1 MAAWRKED
9 PTMRTFEEIYEIAA
23 ARKGGPDALEAMVAQ
38 HQTKAPDDLKA
49 IPEDRWLAELSKF
62 VFRTGLNWS
71 VIENKWP
78 GFEEAFH
85 GFDVGK
91 CAMMDD
97 AWFDSLL
104 TDTRIIRH
112 GAKIASVRDNAA
124 LFLELRAQGGIGAVV
139 ADWPDADYAGL
150 LEMLKKRGSR
160 LGGNTGAYA
169 LRFMGKPGYILSND
183 VVARL
188 IAEGVI
194 DKTPTSK
201 SAMKQVQAAFNA
213 WQAESGRTLTQ
224 ISRVL
229 ALSL

>member
-1 MAAWRKED
+1 
-9 PTMRTFEEIYEIAA
+9 MRSFDEIYEIAA
-23 ARKGGPDALEAMVAQ
+23 GRKGGAEKLEELISQ
-38 HQTKAPDDLKA
+38 HTTKTPEELAS

-78 GFEEAFH
+78 GFEEAFK

-97 AWFDSLL
+97 EMFDSLL
-104 TDTRIIRH
+104 TDTRIVRH
-112 GAKIASVRDNAA
+112 GSKIASVRDNAA
-124 LFLELRAQGGIGAVV
+124 FFLELRDQGGIGKVV
-139 ADWPDADYAGL
+139 ADWPDSDFAGL
-150 LEMLKKRGSR
+150 LDMLKSRGSR
-160 LGGNTGAYA
+160 LGGSTAQYG
-169 LRFMGKPGYILSND
+169 LRFMGKSSFILSKD

-188 IAEGVI
+188 VAEGVI

-201 SAMKQVQAAFNA
+201 SAMRKVQEAFTQ
-213 WQAESGRTLTQ
+213 WQSESDRSLTE

-229 ALSL
+229 ANSV

>member
-1 MAAWRKED
+1 
-9 PTMRTFEEIYEIAA
+9 MRAFNEIYDIAA
-23 ARKGGPDALEAMVAQ
+23 ARKGGAAALEAMVAQ
-38 HQTKAPDDLKA
+38 HQLKSPDALKA
-49 IPEDRWLAELSKF
+49 IPESRWLAEMSKF

-78 GFEEAFH
+78 GFEDAFH
-85 GFDVGK
+85 SFDVGK

-124 LFLELRAQGGIGAVV
+124 LFLELREQGGIGAVV
-139 ADWPDADYAGL
+139 ADWPDADYLGL
-150 LEMLKKRGSR
+150 LDMLKTRGSR
-160 LGGNTGAYA
+160 LGGSTGAYA
-169 LRFMGKPGYILSND
+169 LRFMGRPGYILSND

-194 DKTPTSK
+194 DKNPTSK
-201 SAMKQVQAAFNA
+201 TAMKQVQAAFNI
-213 WQAESGRTLTQ
+213 WQDESGRTLTE

-229 ALSL
+229 ALSV

>member
-1 MAAWRKED
+1 
-9 PTMRTFEEIYEIAA
+9 MRTFDEIYNIAA
-23 ARKGGPDALEAMVAQ
+23 ARKGGADALEAMVAQ
-38 HQTKAPDDLKA
+38 HQAKSPDDLKA
-49 IPEDRWLAELSKF
+49 IPEDRWLAEMSKF

-78 GFEEAFH
+78 GFEQAFH

-139 ADWPDADYAGL
+139 ADWPVADYAGL

-169 LRFMGKPGYILSND
+169 LRFMGKPGYILSSD

-201 SAMKQVQAAFNA
+201 SGMNQVQAAFNA
-213 WQAESGRTLTQ
+213 WQSESGRNLTE

>member
-1 MAAWRKED
+1 MRDFQEIFEISAGRHGGAA
-9 PTMRTFEEIYEIAA
+9 
-23 ARKGGPDALEAMVAQ
+23 ALEAQM
-38 HQTKAPDDLKA
+38 TKPKGAAELAA
-49 IPEDRWLAELSKF
+49 IPEDRWLAEMSKF

-85 GFDVGK
+85 GFDIGK

-97 AWFDSLL
+97 AMFDALL
-104 TDTRIIRH
+104 TDTRIVRH

-124 LFLELRAQGGIGAVV
+124 FMLELRAEGGIGKVV
-139 ADWPDADYAGL
+139 GAWPNDDYAAL

-160 LGGNTGAYA
+160 LGGTTGAYA
-169 LRFMGKPGYILSND
+169 LRFMGRDGYILSKD

-194 DKTPTSK
+194 DKAPTSK
-201 SAMKQVQAAFNA
+201 SAMKAVQEAFNTWA
-213 WQAESGRTLTQ
+213 TQSGRSLTE

-229 ALSL
+229 ALSIG